1 MSTRNRIS
9 TSSASSKIEHP
20 ELALNESYDEAI
32 IPLLT
37 TIDKIRNRIADIDTT
52 IDLPAIVV
60 IGEQSSGKSSV
71 LEALSGISLPRGG
84 QHMTTKCPLELR
96 MRRASTWHARL
107 ECSGRIIRDNI
118 PTAHDIGQHINTEQ
132 NRLTNN
138 RDQISKQVLLV
149 NVQASWLP
157 NLTLIDL
164 PGIIQVTSRQQDS
177 GSVDIIQELIQDY
190 LDRPSTII
198 LAIIQACNDIETSA
212 AIKYAKM
219 FDPDGER
226 TIGVLTKLDLVD
238 RGAEQKLLEVF
249 ENKRIPLKHGYLL
262 VKCRTQEDID
272 NNIELSEALRKEEQF
287 FSKSSKFH
295 SVPLERRGC
304 PSLARFLTRELVRN
318 IKQALP
324 RLISDLRGKISNV
337 EQQFRH
343 LGIDDYTQ
351 LLFTDEARSR
361 YLTDKLFTAMQLF
374 RTEIHGVEEG
384 AQVNNPLYSKRNE
397 LNREF
402 YSEMHRTKFENSK
415 LIQLIKSAM
424 IATQGPEPAD
434 YILFRV
440 TKTVC
445 LNYIKAIR
453 LPMEQY
459 LSNILER
466 TNNVISN
473 VINKVFHMRPNLLN
487 QMHSIQE
494 TIEKQL
500 KADCHRE
507 LELILEMEES
517 FVYADNPL
525 YKETLR
531 RTKRIHKLNSPDAPP
546 TAATTTTVVQSAR
559 IPYTAVNAST
569 NSRTTSLKRTNGA
582 MSEDNDDDDL
592 DQEFSPPV
600 KISRPNGSSTNRL
613 SSLWS
618 NLWTT
623 SQQEISE
630 SFTSDK
636 NDIRPT
642 LEYVSTSRPTILPAT
657 TNTVNDNLIDEEIIE
672 YKIRILAMQDIIC
685 QRIILTF
692 PQRVEYQ
699 LVRKQFSQLDLQS
712 SILSSTSLDKLDSI
726 MANHPETERR
736 QNELITKRKI
746 YEETIKELHNLE
758 QHQSN
763 ANTA

>member
-1 MSTRNRIS
+1 MSTRNRVS
-9 TSSASSKIEHP
+9 TSSASKIEHP

-37 TIDKIRNRIADIDTT
+37 TIDKIRNRVADIDTT

-71 LEALSGISLPRGG
+71 LEALSGIPLPRGG

-96 MRRASTWHARL
+96 MRRASTWHASL

-118 PTAHDIGQHINTEQ
+118 PTPHDIGLFINTEQ

-177 GSVDIIQELIQDY
+177 GSVDIIEELIQEY

-262 VKCRTQEDID
+262 VKCRTQEDIN
-272 NNIELSEALRKEEQF
+272 NNIELSEALHREKEF

-343 LGIDDYTQ
+343 LGIDDYAQ
-351 LLFTDEARSR
+351 LLLTNEARSR

-384 AQVNNPLYSKRNE
+384 AQVNNPLYAKRNE
-397 LNREF
+397 LNQEF
-402 YSEMHRTKFENSK
+402 YNEMHRSKFENSK

-424 IATQGPEPAD
+424 IATQGPEPSD

-487 QMHSIQE
+487 QMHSMQE

-531 RTKRIHKLNSPDAPP
+531 RTKRIHKLNFPDAPP
-546 TAATTTTVVQSAR
+546 TAAATTTTVVQSAR
-559 IPYTAVNAST
+559 IPYTAANAST
-569 NSRTTSLKRTNGA
+569 NSITTSLKRTNGA

-592 DQEFSPPV
+592 GQEFSPPV
-600 KISRPNGSSTNRL
+600 KISRPNGSSTNRF
-613 SSLWS
+613 SSH
-618 NLWTT
+618 
-623 SQQEISE
+623 
-630 SFTSDK
+630 
-636 NDIRPT
+636 IRPT
-642 LEYVSTSRPTILPAT
+642 PEYVSASRPIIIPAT
-657 TNTVNDNLIDEEIIE
+657 TNIVNDNLIDEEIVE

-712 SILSSTSLDKLDSI
+712 SILSSTSLEKLDSL

-736 QNELITKRKI
+736 QNELITKRTI

-763 ANTA
+763 SNTV